1 MLFQLAFLGVEVMMI
16 GNSTSKLI
24 VPKLISKSEDMWKQP
39 KKSACMGKLFS
50 FVSVETKM
58 DSLKSRSVY
67 LGPKIEWHK
76 VISHEGHSW
85 TFNLMCSGS

>member
-24 VPKLISKSEDMWKQP
+24 VPKWISKSEDMWKQTE
-39 KKSACMGKLFS
+39 KNACREKIFS

-58 DSLKSRSVY
+58 DSLKSRLVY
-67 LGPKIEWHK
+67 LGPKIEGHK

-85 TFNLMCSGS
+85 TFNPMCSGS